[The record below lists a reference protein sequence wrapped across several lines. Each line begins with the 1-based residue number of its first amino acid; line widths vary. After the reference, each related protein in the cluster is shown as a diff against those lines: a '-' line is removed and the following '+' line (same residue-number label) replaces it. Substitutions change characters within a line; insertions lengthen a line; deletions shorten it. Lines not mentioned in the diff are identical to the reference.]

1 MTTFNVPDMS
11 CGHCTAAI
19 EKAVTAAD
27 ASATITFD
35 MDARTADI
43 TSTLD
48 DATITETL
56 NGEGY
61 PSTIAA

>member
-19 EKAVTAAD
+19 EKAVAAAD

-48 DATITETL
+48 NVTLTETL
-56 NGEGY
+56 AGEGY
-61 PSTIAA
+61 PSTIAP

>member
-27 ASATITFD
+27 ASAAITFD
-35 MDARTADI
+35 MDARTVDI
-43 TSTLD
+43 TSTLN
-48 DATITETL
+48 DATLTQTL
-56 NGEGY
+56 ASEGY
-61 PSTIAA
+61 PSTIAP